1 MVRGKHIRR
10 NKQCL
15 HTNSAT
21 AKAMPIT
28 DNSRAVMQLANTPI
42 KQDYALK
49 AELNKIIDLWRKCYE
64 ILYIQKGQANE
75 KICD

>member
-1 MVRGKHIRR
+1 MEKFQYYVLNFLIIDIKVIFQRR

-21 AKAMPIT
+21 AKAMSIT
-28 DNSRAVMQLANTPI
+28 DNSRAVMQLVNTPI

-49 AELNKIIDLWRKCYE
+49 AESDSMRNKE
-64 ILYIQKGQANE
+64 E
-75 KICD
+75 

>member
-1 MVRGKHIRR
+1 MRR
-10 NKQCL
+10 DERCL

-21 AKAMPIT
+21 AKAILIT

-49 AELNKIIDLWRKCYE
+49 AELDKIIDL
-64 ILYIQKGQANE
+64 
-75 KICD
+75 